1 MLLQSLSY
9 HFEKLQLLN
18 FAKNKIGRD
27 GAKILSLSLHT
38 MKSLHTLNVSQNSI
52 GDYGAIDV
60 IRAVNQYL
68 NLKHLNLNGNS
79 IGQTSLGV
87 EAMDCMRD
95 LLFATKTL
103 ETLDLSWNNIRGRQG
118 LSLAEGLVDNASLKK
133 INLSQNL
140 LG

>member
-9 HFEKLQLLN
+9 HFKKLQLLN